1 MDKLS
6 GRAILKGK
14 IAYIQQQPWIRNLSL
29 RENIIFGRKFDQI
42 LYDEVIEACALNKDI
57 AMLPNGDF
65 TEIGEKV
72 NFPKKVCQKYFL

>member
-14 IAYIQQQPWIRNLSL
+14 IAYVQQQPWILNLSL
-29 RENIIFGRKFDQI
+29 RENIIFGRKFDRI
-42 LYDEVIEACALNKDI
+42 LYDKVIEACALTEDI
-57 AMLPNGDF
+57 TMLPNGDS

-72 NFPKKVCQKYFL
+72 NL